1 LNNQFN
7 INNIDINKMSNTDTK
22 TRELV
27 KGLMVGAAVALV
39 ALVAWATVVLTNN
52 MQEIKAIE
60 FPYTVPRRS
69 SWGTY

>member
-39 ALVAWATVVLTNN
+39 ALVALVAWATVVLCYNQT
-52 MQEIKAIE
+52 
-60 FPYTVPRRS
+60 
-69 SWGTY
+69 

>member
-27 KGLMVGAAVALV
+27 KGLMVGAAVAW
-39 ALVAWATVVLTNN
+39 ATVAWATVVLCYNQT
-52 MQEIKAIE
+52 
-60 FPYTVPRRS
+60 
-69 SWGTY
+69 